1 MKLHSAFYSK
11 QKEQKKKENYNKN
24 KNYYYSGRGKKYP
37 KRVLLYFY

>member
-37 KRVLLYFY
+37 KHVLLYFY

>member
-24 KNYYYSGRGKKYP
+24 GQKRTTADVGKK
-37 KRVLLYFY
+37 